1 MMFRKEIAV
10 ALKSC
15 LTDIQ
20 AAGELYF
27 QPAKRGGI
35 YLTVMLHGMDAVH
48 TQTVLCMETEHKT
61 VKFPLPVPCQGLIE
75 LCPMVLFTLGRG
87 QSGGVFPIQHN
98 WKKTNEQQSINFIRG
113 LR

>member
-75 LCPMVLFTLGRG
+75 LCQWSCLPLEEVNQAEFSLYSTTG
-87 QSGGVFPIQHN
+87 
-98 WKKTNEQQSINFIRG
+98 KKLMSSKA
-113 LR
+113 